1 MKTMGTLGM
10 LVGIVA
16 MVSPALGSVRHVHCD
31 VPGQT
36 ITKALKTAQ
45 SGDTIHVRGTCEE
58 TVTMTTDRVT
68 LDGGG
73 MAILQCPGG
82 GQPGDVSRS
91 LLNIVGV
98 RGVEIR
104 GFTVQNSAA
113 DGINGRQGAALLI
126 KGAPSLAMA
135 RTLSCALARVAPST
149 AIR

>member
-58 TVTMTTDRVT
+58 TDTVVK
-68 LDGGG
+68 
-73 MAILQCPGG
+73 ILGHMYPLRAWC
-82 GQPGDVSRS
+82 
-91 LLNIVGV
+91 N
-98 RGVEIR
+98 
-104 GFTVQNSAA
+104 A
-113 DGINGRQGAALLI
+113 
-126 KGAPSLAMA
+126 
-135 RTLSCALARVAPST
+135 
-149 AIR
+149 